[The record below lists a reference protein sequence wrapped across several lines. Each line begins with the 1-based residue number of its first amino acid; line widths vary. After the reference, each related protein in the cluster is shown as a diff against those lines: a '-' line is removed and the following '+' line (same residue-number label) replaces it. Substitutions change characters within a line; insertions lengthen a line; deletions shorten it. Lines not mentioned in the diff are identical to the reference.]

1 MSAPNPCMYTTWS
14 MQLRAT
20 SRNSCIALPI
30 AELTYVWRT
39 PFYMCGWRQ
48 RHNLSSGWIAQQFVI
63 KSFSKSVTFYDEKM
77 EKSADRT
84 FSAVEDFDKWVQQII
99 TSNVGNLQNAA
110 VSIFNIKPPFLPQHM
125 ICISFVAAKSLFLH
139 WNVFQK
145 TTQRFT
151 FWNKH

>member
-1 MSAPNPCMYTTWS
+1 MINSG
-14 MQLRAT
+14 QLRAT
-20 SRNSCIALPI
+20 HALRCP
-30 AELTYVWRT
+30 LR
-39 PFYMCGWRQ
+39 
-48 RHNLSSGWIAQQFVI
+48 SSPTSEGLHFICVAGAKDTHLWIAQQFVI

-84 FSAVEDFDKWVQQII
+84 FLVVEDFDKWVQQII
-99 TSNVGNLQNAA
+99 TSNVGLQNAA

-151 FWNKH
+151 F

>member
-1 MSAPNPCMYTTWS
+1 MI
-14 MQLRAT
+14 QAT
-20 SRNSCIALPI
+20 SRNSCIALSIALPI
-30 AELTYVWRT
+30 AELTNVRRIHFT
-39 PFYMCGWRQ
+39 CVADAKDT
-48 RHNLSSGWIAQQFVI
+48 HLWIAQQFVI

-84 FSAVEDFDKWVQQII
+84 FLAVEDFDKWVQQII

-139 WNVFQK
+139 LNVFQK

-151 FWNKH
+151 F

>member
-1 MSAPNPCMYTTWS
+1 
-14 MQLRAT
+14 
-20 SRNSCIALPI
+20 
-30 AELTYVWRT
+30 
-39 PFYMCGWRQ
+39 MCGWRQ
-48 RHNLSSGWIAQQFVI
+48 RHNLSSGWITQQFVI
-63 KSFSKSVTFYDEKM
+63 KSFSKSVKFTFYDEKM

-139 WNVFQK
+139 LNVFQK
-145 TTQRFT
+145 DLLSETNIRICN
-151 FWNKH
+151 FWHFPQGLSSIHDCKVK

>member
-14 MQLRAT
+14 MQLRVT

-30 AELTYVWRT
+30 AELTYVRRT

-63 KSFSKSVTFYDEKM
+63 KSFSKSVKFTFYDEKM

-84 FSAVEDFDKWVQQII
+84 FLVVEDFDKWVQQII
-99 TSNVGNLQNAA
+99 TSNVGLQNAA

-139 WNVFQK
+139 LNVFEK
-145 TTQRFT
+145 TTQFT